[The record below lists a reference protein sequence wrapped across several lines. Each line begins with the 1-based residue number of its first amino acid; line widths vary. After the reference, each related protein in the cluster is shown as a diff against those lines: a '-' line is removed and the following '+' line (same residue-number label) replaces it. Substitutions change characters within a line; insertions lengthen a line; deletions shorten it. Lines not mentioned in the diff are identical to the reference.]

1 MDKNVKTSIDARKN
15 AITST
20 YTLEG
25 ELKTKFDNLF
35 KKIEDLGK
43 TAKDSAD
50 FEAKFASSPLNQ
62 EYLDLFTEI
71 ATKNTAT
78 GLKGVANASG
88 KSMGEMVAEGVMD
101 QAGSRIK
108 QAVMPTR
115 AQINQAAYDKVRD
128 IPGVGDAMAVKQ
140 HVDFFSRFKKQKDE

>member
-1 MDKNVKTSIDARKN
+1 MDQNVKTSIDAREN

-20 YTLEG
+20 YALDG
-25 ELKTKFDNLF
+25 ELKIKFDELF
-35 KKIEDLGK
+35 KKIEELGK

-62 EYLDLFTEI
+62 EYMDLFTEI

-88 KSMGEMVAEGVMD
+88 ASMGEIIAEGVMD
-101 QAGSRIK
+101 QAGNRIK
-108 QAVMPTR
+108 RAVMPTR
-115 AQINQAAYDKVRD
+115 AQINQAAYDKARD
-128 IPGVGDAMAVKQ
+128 IPGVGDAMTIKQ
-140 HVDFFSRFKKQKDE
+140 HVDFFSRFRKKKDD

>member
-1 MDKNVKTSIDARKN
+1 MDQNVKTSIDARKN

-20 YTLEG
+20 YALDG
-25 ELKTKFDNLF
+25 ELKTKFDELF
-35 KKIEDLGK
+35 KKIEELGK

-62 EYLDLFTEI
+62 EYMDLFTEI

-101 QAGSRIK
+101 QAGSRLK

-115 AQINQAAYDKVRD
+115 AQINQAAYDTVRD
-128 IPGVGDAMAVKQ
+128 IPGVGDAMTIKPP
-140 HVDFFSRFKKQKDE
+140 VDFFSRFRKKKDD

>member
-1 MDKNVKTSIDARKN
+1 MDQNVKTSIDAHKN

-25 ELKTKFDNLF
+25 ELKTKFDELF
-35 KKIEDLGK
+35 KKIEALGK

-62 EYLDLFTEI
+62 AYMDLFTEI

-78 GLKGVANASG
+78 GLKGVESASG

-108 QAVMPTR
+108 QAVIPTR
-115 AQINQAAYDKVRD
+115 AQVHQAAFDKARD
-128 IPGVGDAMAVKQ
+128 IPGVGEAMAIKQ
-140 HVDFFSRFKKQKDE
+140 HVDFFSRFKKKP